1 MLKFKTILNIDPA
14 IILILLSPNNRF
26 KLLPINKSMQQ
37 DIDEWSDDNIVKP
50 NMLFFGKFNL

>member
-26 KLLPINKSMQQ
+26 KLLPINKSM
-37 DIDEWSDDNIVKP
+37 
-50 NMLFFGKFNL
+50 